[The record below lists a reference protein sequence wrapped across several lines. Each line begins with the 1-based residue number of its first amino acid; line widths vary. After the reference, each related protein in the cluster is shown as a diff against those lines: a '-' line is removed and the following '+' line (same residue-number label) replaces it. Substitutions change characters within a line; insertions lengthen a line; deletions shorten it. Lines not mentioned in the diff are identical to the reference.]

1 MNGFE
6 LVKNDLSISKS
17 DELAKE
23 ISNCEC
29 DAATLTNSN
38 DSIVAT
44 GIEAFT
50 LGLLNMQG

>member
-23 ISNCEC
+23 ISNCEW